1 MLFNVCRLVKPL
13 FDSVVA
19 LPLDD
24 PPLALAAAAVLYFLA
39 LDVRLNICCFCLE
52 LEYMVIVYRM
62 ILRLLELQSLC
73 EFQEFIMIAPKDF
86 FLCQSNQHCHLLR
99 N

>member
-1 MLFNVCRLVKPL
+1 VTRFSLIAFFVCLDICVQFAISCYKSFCRLVKPL

-52 LEYMVIVYRM
+52 LEHMVV
-62 ILRLLELQSLC
+62 
-73 EFQEFIMIAPKDF
+73 
-86 FLCQSNQHCHLLR
+86 
-99 N
+99 

>member
-1 MLFNVCRLVKPL
+1 MPLCTCFPRLVKPL

-39 LDVRLNICCFCLE
+39 LDVRLNARSVVFSCFW
-52 LEYMVIVYRM
+52 
-62 ILRLLELQSLC
+62 C
-73 EFQEFIMIAPKDF
+73 EVERTQ
-86 FLCQSNQHCHLLR
+86 C
-99 N
+99 

>member
-1 MLFNVCRLVKPL
+1 MSTNLFLELCPFDSFANLDTSLYLFPRLVKPL

-39 LDVRLNICCFCLE
+39 LDVRLNAPSVGVGNCTIIPHVVE
-52 LEYMVIVYRM
+52 LY
-62 ILRLLELQSLC
+62 QLC
-73 EFQEFIMIAPKDF
+73 
-86 FLCQSNQHCHLLR
+86 
-99 N
+99 

>member
-1 MLFNVCRLVKPL
+1 MKPL

-39 LDVRLNICCFCLE
+39 LDVRLNTHSVGLG
-52 LEYMVIVYRM
+52 
-62 ILRLLELQSLC
+62 
-73 EFQEFIMIAPKDF
+73 DF
-86 FLCQSNQHCHLLR
+86 
-99 N
+99 

>member
-1 MLFNVCRLVKPL
+1 MNRVNNSCPELCRFNLFAIFDTLCTFFSRLVKPL

-39 LDVRLNICCFCLE
+39 LDVRLYACAWFSK
-52 LEYMVIVYRM
+52 V
-62 ILRLLELQSLC
+62 
-73 EFQEFIMIAPKDF
+73 
-86 FLCQSNQHCHLLR
+86 
-99 N
+99 